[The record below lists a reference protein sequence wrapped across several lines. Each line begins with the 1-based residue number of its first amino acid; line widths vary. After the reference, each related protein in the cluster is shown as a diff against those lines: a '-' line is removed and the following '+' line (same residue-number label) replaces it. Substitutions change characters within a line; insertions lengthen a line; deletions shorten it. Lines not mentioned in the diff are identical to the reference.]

1 MAGEG
6 INVMPMMDMSGNGG
20 KGHDGMAGGGFM
32 WVLLI
37 FILLLGGNGFGGF
50 GGANGAAAATINN
63 DFLYTQQKIDNQTQA
78 TNAGFASVAQQL
90 CNGFAGVNSS
100 ICDLRHSQ
108 DMGFCNVGRSIDQV
122 RFEAAQNTCA
132 ITSAITQSTQNIK
145 DLINGNTMQD
155 LRDRNGELSGAL
167 NNAQQTAMIINQL
180 RPYPS
185 PSYFVP
191 NPNAAVQF
199 GAPFAPFAGGCCDTG
214 CGHGV
219 L

>member
-6 INVMPMMDMSGNGG
+6 LNVMPTMDLGGNG
-20 KGHDGMAGGGFM
+20 KSRDGMMGGGWM
-32 WVLLI
+32 WIILI
-37 FILLLGGNGFGGF
+37 ILLLGGGGFGGF
-50 GGANGAAAATINN
+50 GGNSAAAATINN

-78 TNAGFASVAQQL
+78 TNAGFAGVAQQL
-90 CNGFAGVNSS
+90 CNGFAGVNNS

-132 ITSAITQSTQNIK
+132 ITTAITQSTQNIK

-155 LRDRNGELSGAL
+155 LRDRNGDLHNAL
-167 NNAQQTAMIINQL
+167 NNAQQTATIINYL
-180 RPYPS
+180 SPPARPAYLAA
-185 PSYFVP
+185 
-191 NPNAAVQF
+191 NPNVPIPF
-199 GAPFAPFAGGCCDTG
+199 GAPFAAFGGCNPCGGGDG
-214 CGHGV
+214 CAHGV